1 MKLTPYALYLI
12 SKRPKTP
19 EERLSDWNSRWQSRH
34 DRETA
39 RRAYRRDWMR
49 RKRLTSR
56 PSPSQ
61 TASSAAPTPTRS
73 DQSSAPLP

>member
-49 RKRLTSR
+49 RKR
-56 PSPSQ
+56 
-61 TASSAAPTPTRS
+61 AAA
-73 DQSSAPLP
+73 QSSAPPSPSTSFLDTASSRLTHSTT

>member
-1 MKLTPYALYLI
+1 MTLTPYALYLL

-39 RRAYRRDWMR
+39 RRAYRREWMR
-49 RKRLTSR
+49 RKRNRTH
-56 PSPSQ
+56 PPEPPQ
-61 TASSAAPTPTRS
+61 TLRTDSSTPI
-73 DQSSAPLP
+73 P

>member
-1 MKLTPYALYLI
+1 MPLTPYALYLI

-39 RRAYRRDWMR
+39 RRAYRREWMR
-49 RKRLTSR
+49 RKRAAAQASAP
-56 PSPSQ
+56 PSPSTSFLD
-61 TASSAAPTPTRS
+61 TASSRFTHSTT
-73 DQSSAPLP
+73 